1 MYLFPS
7 ISRVTRRM
15 RMKRK
20 LMESLV
26 SWKKDTEHRPLLL
39 RGARQVGK
47 TWLMKEF
54 GKLEYDRTA
63 YVRFDHA
70 SPLRELFASETNVV
84 NLLDA
89 IQLQVGFKI
98 EPRRTLV
105 VFDEIQECP
114 GALASLKFFYE
125 EAPEIDIVAAGS
137 QLGLSNHVGTGF
149 PVGKVDSLFLYP
161 ISFMEF
167 VEAIGKGQFAELID
181 KGDWRMISAF
191 HDECV
196 RLLKLY
202 FLIGGMP
209 RVVDDYARHGDFTRT
224 RRIQKSLLQDYRGDF
239 GKHAP
244 PVMARRIEA
253 VWDSL
258 PGQLSRENK
267 KFIFKDVHQGTR
279 AQELELAMQWL
290 TEAGLMRQICR
301 VTKPDLPLEAYH
313 DGAFKG
319 FVLDIGLLAAK
330 TGLPPRTIL
339 DGSRVFEEF
348 KGALTEQFVQQEVVA
363 STGEMP
369 HYWAS
374 PRGDAEIDFLLQST
388 GDVIP
393 VEVKASVNL
402 QAKSLK
408 YYCGKFRPPV
418 AIRTSLAQFHSQT
431 ITLAEDKGEYTLFDL
446 PLYAVSRLKAEIAT
460 P

>member
-1 MYLFPS
+1 
-7 ISRVTRRM
+7 
-15 RMKRK
+15 
-20 LMESLV
+20 
-26 SWKKDTEHRPLLL
+26 
-39 RGARQVGK
+39 
-47 TWLMKEF
+47 
-54 GKLEYDRTA
+54 
-63 YVRFDHA
+63 
-70 SPLRELFASETNVV
+70 
-84 NLLDA
+84 
-89 IQLQVGFKI
+89 
-98 EPRRTLV
+98 
-105 VFDEIQECP
+105 
-114 GALASLKFFYE
+114 
-125 EAPEIDIVAAGS
+125 
-137 QLGLSNHVGTGF
+137 
-149 PVGKVDSLFLYP
+149 
-161 ISFMEF
+161 
-167 VEAIGKGQFAELID
+167 
-181 KGDWRMISAF
+181 
-191 HDECV
+191 
-196 RLLKLY
+196 
-202 FLIGGMP
+202 
-209 RVVDDYARHGDFTRT
+209 
-224 RRIQKSLLQDYRGDF
+224 
-239 GKHAP
+239 
-244 PVMARRIEA
+244 
-253 VWDSL
+253 
-258 PGQLSRENK
+258 
-267 KFIFKDVHQGTR
+267 
-279 AQELELAMQWL
+279 
-290 TEAGLMRQICR
+290 

-431 ITLAEDKGEYTLFDL
+431 ITLSEDKGEYTLFDL